1 VGKCD
6 PLYRWL
12 RQQRAKNVPATFSQ
26 LESIL
31 GFELPPT
38 AKGRRECWAN
48 EAGDTRHVQCR
59 AWLEAGY
66 KTQDVNLAQE
76 FVRFVQGQSAAVV
89 SERATKIG
97 GSHRAVTFPPW

>member
-1 VGKCD
+1 MGKYD

-12 RQQRAKNVPATFSQ
+12 RQQGAKNVPATFSQ

-38 AKGRRECWAN
+38 ARGRTEWWAN

-59 AWLEAGY
+59 AWLDAGY
-66 KTQDVNLAQE
+66 KTLDVNLAKE
-76 FVRFVQGQSAAVV
+76 SVRFVQ
-89 SERATKIG
+89 E
-97 GSHRAVTFPPW
+97 